1 MRWAVHVAGMGKRKD
16 AYRILVG
23 KSEGKNHL
31 EDLGLDGNIILRWIF
46 RKGGWGLGLDL
57 SGSG

>member
-1 MRWAVHVAGMGKRKD
+1 MGKKNG

-31 EDLGLDGNIILRWIF
+31 EDPGVDGNIILRWIL
-46 RKGGWGLGLDL
+46 RNVDGGMGWVCLAQD
-57 SGSG
+57 SVR